1 MQWKIKTSHLLYI
14 ILPISKLYYMIV
26 RRIFLHTIQHMP
38 NFIISKQHLIIYS
51 MDYFILIIIVL
62 VILSLGMVI
71 TSIVIL
77 RNIKKTRHSPANTIK
92 PIVDQLAAIHK
103 DLDTIRRNSVNTERN
118 IATIKNSINTITS
131 SQVTDHYLSQIL
143 SLKRSW
149 DNLSTYTGLLSKVRH
164 LSTTDSEDILYRH
177 IYSLVQDTEAIA
189 SQIKATC
196 DISAQPKR
204 RMLASLKIM
213 YQGTILPIIEEVIP
227 TIDTELQSTLD
238 KLKKALNK

>member
-1 MQWKIKTSHLLYI
+1 MQYNICLTLSLANNPLLYI
-14 ILPISKLYYMIV
+14 CMDYLIPVI
-26 RRIFLHTIQHMP
+26 
-38 NFIISKQHLIIYS
+38 IISI
-51 MDYFILIIIVL
+51 
-62 VILSLGMVI
+62 ILSLCMII
-71 TSIVIL
+71 TSIIIL
-77 RNIKKTRHSPANTIK
+77 RNSRKTKHTPADTIK

-118 IATIKNSINTITS
+118 IATIKNGINTINA
-131 SQVTDHYLSQIL
+131 SQVTDYYLSQTL

-177 IYSLVQDTEAIA
+177 IYSLVQDTETIA

-204 RMLASLKIM
+204 RMLTSLKIM
-213 YQGTILPIIEEVIP
+213 YQGTIIPIIEEVIP
-227 TIDTELQSTLD
+227 VIDAELQSTLN
-238 KLKKALNK
+238 KLQKALNK

>member
-1 MQWKIKTSHLLYI
+1 MDYLI
-14 ILPISKLYYMIV
+14 P
-26 RRIFLHTIQHMP
+26 
-38 NFIISKQHLIIYS
+38 FIIISI
-51 MDYFILIIIVL
+51 
-62 VILSLGMVI
+62 ILSLCMII

-77 RNIKKTRHSPANTIK
+77 RNSRKTKHTPAYTIK
-92 PIVDQLAAIHK
+92 PIVEQLAAIHK

-118 IATIKNSINTITS
+118 IATIKNSINTINS
-131 SQVTDHYLSQIL
+131 SQVTDYYLSQTL

-149 DNLSTYTGLLSKVRH
+149 DNLSTYTRLLSKVRH

-177 IYSLVQDTEAIA
+177 IYSLVQDTETIA

-227 TIDTELQSTLD
+227 TIDTELQNTLD

>member
-1 MQWKIKTSHLLYI
+1 MDYLIPVI
-14 ILPISKLYYMIV
+14 
-26 RRIFLHTIQHMP
+26 
-38 NFIISKQHLIIYS
+38 IISI
-51 MDYFILIIIVL
+51 
-62 VILSLGMVI
+62 ILSLCMII

-77 RNIKKTRHSPANTIK
+77 RNSRKTKHTPADTIK

-118 IATIKNSINTITS
+118 IATIKNGINTINA
-131 SQVTDHYLSQIL
+131 SQVTDYYLSQTL

-177 IYSLVQDTEAIA
+177 IYSLVQDTETIA

-204 RMLASLKIM
+204 RMLTSLKIM
-213 YQGTILPIIEEVIP
+213 YQGTIIPIIEEVIP
-227 TIDTELQSTLD
+227 VIDAEFQSTLN
-238 KLKKALNK
+238 KLQKALNK

>member
-1 MQWKIKTSHLLYI
+1 
-14 ILPISKLYYMIV
+14 MIV

-77 RNIKKTRHSPANTIK
+77 RNIKKTRHSQANTIK

-118 IATIKNSINTITS
+118 IATIKNSINTINS
-131 SQVTDHYLSQIL
+131 SQVTDYYLSQTL

-149 DNLSTYTGLLSKVRH
+149 DNLSTYTGLVSKVRH
-164 LSTTDSEDILYRH
+164 LSTTDSEGILYRH
-177 IYSLVQDTEAIA
+177 IYSLVQETETIA
-189 SQIKATC
+189 SQVKAER
-196 DISAQPKR
+196 DISSQQKR
-204 RMLASLKIM
+204 RILTSIKTM
-213 YQGTILPIIEEVIP
+213 YQGTIIPIIEEVIP
-227 TIDTELQSTLD
+227 VIDPELQNTLD
-238 KLKKALNK
+238 KLKKSLSK

>member
-1 MQWKIKTSHLLYI
+1 MDYLIPVI
-14 ILPISKLYYMIV
+14 
-26 RRIFLHTIQHMP
+26 
-38 NFIISKQHLIIYS
+38 IISI
-51 MDYFILIIIVL
+51 
-62 VILSLGMVI
+62 ILSLCMII

-77 RNIKKTRHSPANTIK
+77 RNSRKTKHTPADTIK
-92 PIVDQLAAIHK
+92 PRVDQLAAIHK

-118 IATIKNSINTITS
+118 IATIKNGINTINA
-131 SQVTDHYLSQIL
+131 SQVTDYYLSQTL

-177 IYSLVQDTEAIA
+177 IYSLVQDTETIA

-204 RMLASLKIM
+204 KMLTSLKIM
-213 YQGTILPIIEEVIP
+213 YQGTIIPIIEEVIP
-227 TIDTELQSTLD
+227 VIDAELQSTLN
-238 KLKKALNK
+238 KLQKALNK

>member
-1 MQWKIKTSHLLYI
+1 
-14 ILPISKLYYMIV
+14 
-26 RRIFLHTIQHMP
+26 
-38 NFIISKQHLIIYS
+38 

-71 TSIVIL
+71 TFFVIL
-77 RNIKKTRHSPANTIK
+77 RNNIKPKSTTADTIK

-118 IATIKNSINTITS
+118 IATIKNGINTINA
-131 SQVTDHYLSQIL
+131 SQVTDYYLSQTL

-177 IYSLVQDTEAIA
+177 IYSLVQETETIA

-196 DISAQPKR
+196 DISAQQKR
-204 RMLASLKIM
+204 RMLTSIKTM
-213 YQGTILPIIEEVIP
+213 YQGTIIPIIEEVIP
-227 TIDTELQSTLD
+227 VIDAELQSTLN
-238 KLKKALNK
+238 KLQKSLNK

>member
-1 MQWKIKTSHLLYI
+1 MHTILYI
-14 ILPISKLYYMIV
+14 
-26 RRIFLHTIQHMP
+26 T

-51 MDYFILIIIVL
+51 MDYFIPIIIVL
-62 VILSLGMVI
+62 LILSLGMVI
-71 TSIVIL
+71 TFFVIL
-77 RNIKKTRHSPANTIK
+77 RNNIKPKSTPADTIK

-118 IATIKNSINTITS
+118 IATIKNGINTINA
-131 SQVTDHYLSQIL
+131 SQVTDYYLSQTL

-177 IYSLVQDTEAIA
+177 IYSLAQETETIA

-196 DISAQPKR
+196 DISAQQKR
-204 RMLASLKIM
+204 RMLTSIKTM
-213 YQGTILPIIEEVIP
+213 YQGTIITIIEEVIP
-227 TIDTELQSTLD
+227 VIGAELQSTLN
-238 KLKKALNK
+238 KLQKSLNK

>member
-1 MQWKIKTSHLLYI
+1 MDYLIPVI
-14 ILPISKLYYMIV
+14 
-26 RRIFLHTIQHMP
+26 
-38 NFIISKQHLIIYS
+38 IISI
-51 MDYFILIIIVL
+51 
-62 VILSLGMVI
+62 ILSLCMII

-77 RNIKKTRHSPANTIK
+77 RNSRKTKHTPADTIK

-118 IATIKNSINTITS
+118 IATIKNGINTINA
-131 SQVTDHYLSQIL
+131 SQVTDYYLSQTL

-177 IYSLVQDTEAIA
+177 IYSLVQDTETIA

-213 YQGTILPIIEEVIP
+213 YQSTILPIIEEVIP

>member
-1 MQWKIKTSHLLYI
+1 
-14 ILPISKLYYMIV
+14 
-26 RRIFLHTIQHMP
+26 
-38 NFIISKQHLIIYS
+38 

-77 RNIKKTRHSPANTIK
+77 RNIKKTRHSPADTIK

-149 DNLSTYTGLLSKVRH
+149 DNLSTFTGLLSKVRN
-164 LSTTDSEDILYRH
+164 LSTAESDSILYRH
-177 IYSLVQDTEAIA
+177 ICSLVQDTETIA

-204 RMLASLKIM
+204 RMLTSLKIM
-213 YQGTILPIIEEVIP
+213 YQGTIIPIIEEVIP
-227 TIDTELQSTLD
+227 IIDTELQSTLD

>member
-1 MQWKIKTSHLLYI
+1 MD
-14 ILPISKLYYMIV
+14 
-26 RRIFLHTIQHMP
+26 FLITVI
-38 NFIISKQHLIIYS
+38 IISI
-51 MDYFILIIIVL
+51 
-62 VILSLGMVI
+62 ILSLGMII
-71 TSIVIL
+71 TSIIIL
-77 RNIKKTRHSPANTIK
+77 RNSRNPKPTPADIIK

-118 IATIKNSINTITS
+118 IATIKNGINTINA
-131 SQVTDHYLSQIL
+131 SQVTDYYLSQTL

-177 IYSLVQDTEAIA
+177 IYSLVQDTETIA

>member
-1 MQWKIKTSHLLYI
+1 MKDYTTQEFAYCANNQHIANRS
-14 ILPISKLYYMIV
+14 V

-51 MDYFILIIIVL
+51 MDYLIPVIIITI
-62 VILSLGMVI
+62 ILSLGMIV
-71 TSIVIL
+71 TSIVIF
-77 RNIKKTRHSPANTIK
+77 RNSKRMKPSPADTIR

-103 DLDTIRRNSVNTERN
+103 DLDTIRRNSINTERN
-118 IATIKNSINTITS
+118 IATIKNGINTINA
-131 SQVTDHYLSQIL
+131 SQVTDYYLSQTL

-164 LSTTDSEDILYRH
+164 LSTTNSEDILYRH
-177 IYSLVQDTEAIA
+177 IYSLVQDTETIA

-213 YQGTILPIIEEVIP
+213 YLGTILPIIEEVIP
-227 TIDTELQSTLD
+227 IIDTELQSTLN
-238 KLKKALNK
+238 KLQKALNK

>member
-1 MQWKIKTSHLLYI
+1 MDYLIPVI
-14 ILPISKLYYMIV
+14 
-26 RRIFLHTIQHMP
+26 
-38 NFIISKQHLIIYS
+38 IISI
-51 MDYFILIIIVL
+51 
-62 VILSLGMVI
+62 ILSLCMII

-77 RNIKKTRHSPANTIK
+77 RNSRKTKHTPADTIK
-92 PIVDQLAAIHK
+92 PIVDQLASIHK

-118 IATIKNSINTITS
+118 IATIKNGINTINA
-131 SQVTDHYLSQIL
+131 SQVTDYYLSQTL

-177 IYSLVQDTEAIA
+177 IYSLVQDTETIA

-204 RMLASLKIM
+204 RMLASLQIM

>member
-1 MQWKIKTSHLLYI
+1 MDYLIPVI
-14 ILPISKLYYMIV
+14 
-26 RRIFLHTIQHMP
+26 
-38 NFIISKQHLIIYS
+38 IISI
-51 MDYFILIIIVL
+51 
-62 VILSLGMVI
+62 ILSLCMII
-71 TSIVIL
+71 TSIAIL
-77 RNIKKTRHSPANTIK
+77 RNSKKAKYTPTDTIK
-92 PIVDQLAAIHK
+92 PIVEQLAAIHK

-118 IATIKNSINTITS
+118 IATIKNVINTINS
-131 SQVTDHYLSQIL
+131 SQVTDYYLSQTL

-164 LSTTDSEDILYRH
+164 LSTTDSEDILCRH
-177 IYSLVQDTEAIA
+177 IYSLVQDTETIA

-213 YQGTILPIIEEVIP
+213 YQGTILPIIDEVIP

>member
-1 MQWKIKTSHLLYI
+1 
-14 ILPISKLYYMIV
+14 
-26 RRIFLHTIQHMP
+26 
-38 NFIISKQHLIIYS
+38 
-51 MDYFILIIIVL
+51 MDYLIPVIIIT
-62 VILSLGMVI
+62 VILSLGMIV
-71 TSIVIL
+71 TSIVIF
-77 RNIKKTRHSPANTIK
+77 RNSKKTKPTTADTIR

-103 DLDTIRRNSVNTERN
+103 DLDTIRRNSVNAERN
-118 IATIKNSINTITS
+118 IATIKNGINTINA
-131 SQVTDHYLSQIL
+131 SQVTNYYLSQTL

-149 DNLSTYTGLLSKVRH
+149 DNLSTFTGLLSKVRN
-164 LSTTDSEDILYRH
+164 LRTAESDSILYRH
-177 IYSLVQDTEAIA
+177 ICSLVQDTETIA

-227 TIDTELQSTLD
+227 IIDTELQSTLD

>member
-1 MQWKIKTSHLLYI
+1 MHTILYI
-14 ILPISKLYYMIV
+14 
-26 RRIFLHTIQHMP
+26 T

-71 TSIVIL
+71 TFFVIL
-77 RNIKKTRHSPANTIK
+77 RNNIKPKSTTADTIK

-118 IATIKNSINTITS
+118 IATIKNGINTINA
-131 SQVTDHYLSQIL
+131 SQVTDYYLSQTL

-177 IYSLVQDTEAIA
+177 IYSLVQETETIA

-196 DISAQPKR
+196 DISAQQKR
-204 RMLASLKIM
+204 RMLTSIKTM
-213 YQGTILPIIEEVIP
+213 YQGTIIPIIEEVIP
-227 TIDTELQSTLD
+227 VIDAELQSTLN
-238 KLKKALNK
+238 KLQKSLNK

>member
-1 MQWKIKTSHLLYI
+1 MDYLIPVI
-14 ILPISKLYYMIV
+14 
-26 RRIFLHTIQHMP
+26 
-38 NFIISKQHLIIYS
+38 IISI
-51 MDYFILIIIVL
+51 
-62 VILSLGMVI
+62 ILSLCMII

-77 RNIKKTRHSPANTIK
+77 RNSRKTKHTPADTIK
-92 PIVDQLAAIHK
+92 PIVDLLAAIHK

-118 IATIKNSINTITS
+118 IATIKNGINTINA
-131 SQVTDHYLSQIL
+131 SQVTDYYLSQTL

-149 DNLSTYTGLLSKVRH
+149 DNLSTYTELLSKVRH

-177 IYSLVQDTEAIA
+177 IYSLVQDTETIA
-189 SQIKATC
+189 SQIKAAC

-227 TIDTELQSTLD
+227 TIDPELHNTLD
-238 KLKKALNK
+238 KLKKSLSK

>member
-1 MQWKIKTSHLLYI
+1 MT
-14 ILPISKLYYMIV
+14 
-26 RRIFLHTIQHMP
+26 

-51 MDYFILIIIVL
+51 MDYLIPVIIITI
-62 VILSLGMVI
+62 ILSLGMIV
-71 TSIVIL
+71 TSIVIF
-77 RNIKKTRHSPANTIK
+77 RNSKRMKPSPADTIR

-118 IATIKNSINTITS
+118 IATIKNGINTINA
-131 SQVTDHYLSQIL
+131 SQVTDYYLSQTL

-177 IYSLVQDTEAIA
+177 IYSLVQDTETIA

-196 DISAQPKR
+196 DISSQPKR
-204 RMLASLKIM
+204 RMLTSLKIM
-213 YQGTILPIIEEVIP
+213 NQGTIIPIIEEVIP
-227 TIDTELQSTLD
+227 IIDTELQGTLD

>member
-1 MQWKIKTSHLLYI
+1 MDYLIPDI
-14 ILPISKLYYMIV
+14 
-26 RRIFLHTIQHMP
+26 
-38 NFIISKQHLIIYS
+38 IISI
-51 MDYFILIIIVL
+51 
-62 VILSLGMVI
+62 ILSLCMII
-71 TSIVIL
+71 TSIVLL
-77 RNIKKTRHSPANTIK
+77 RNSKKAKSIPANTIK

-103 DLDTIRRNSVNTERN
+103 DLDTIRRNSVNIERN

-149 DNLSTYTGLLSKVRH
+149 DNLSTYTGLLSKVRL

-177 IYSLVQDTEAIA
+177 IYSLVQDTETIA

-204 RMLASLKIM
+204 RMLTSLKIM
-213 YQGTILPIIEEVIP
+213 YQGTIIPI
-227 TIDTELQSTLD
+227 IDTELQSTLD

>member
-1 MQWKIKTSHLLYI
+1 MDYLIPVI
-14 ILPISKLYYMIV
+14 
-26 RRIFLHTIQHMP
+26 
-38 NFIISKQHLIIYS
+38 IISI
-51 MDYFILIIIVL
+51 
-62 VILSLGMVI
+62 ILSLCMII

-77 RNIKKTRHSPANTIK
+77 RNSRKTKHTPADTIK

-118 IATIKNSINTITS
+118 IATIKNGINTINA
-131 SQVTDHYLSQIL
+131 SQVTDYYLSQTL

-149 DNLSTYTGLLSKVRH
+149 DNLSTFTGLLSKVRN
-164 LSTTDSEDILYRH
+164 LSTAESDSILYRH
-177 IYSLVQDTEAIA
+177 IYSLVQETETIA

-204 RMLASLKIM
+204 SMLASLNIM

-227 TIDTELQSTLD
+227 IIDTELQSTLD
-238 KLKKALNK
+238 KLKKP